1 MQKFDRGN
9 EIVLSGTFTPVSGTA
24 VPSAAEAVLLY
35 TNPDGDTESWT
46 VNLSPDTAGMWVGRW
61 DSNLCKGGVV
71 EWVMRS
77 SGPVK
82 AATQG
87 KFMVVANAANIAAYD

>member
-9 EIVLSGTFTPVSGTA
+9 EIVLSGTFTPVSGSAT
-24 VPSAAEAVLLY
+24 PSSAEAVLVY
-35 TNPDGDTESWT
+35 TNPDGDTEAST
-46 VNLSPDTAGMWVGRW
+46 VSLIDDGAGIWVGSW

-77 SGPVK
+77 SGSVK

-87 KFMVVANAANIAAYD
+87 KFMVVANAANVSAFN

>member
-9 EIVLSGTFTPVSGTA
+9 EIVLSGTFAPVSGTA
-24 VPSAAEAVLLY
+24 VPSSAEAVLIY
-35 TNPDGDTESWT
+35 TNPDGDTESST
-46 VNLSPDTAGMWVGRW
+46 ISLVSDPAGMWVGRW
-61 DSNLCKGGVV
+61 DSTLCKGGVV

-77 SGPVK
+77 AGPVK

>member
-9 EIVLSGTFTPVSGTA
+9 EIVLSGTFTPVTGTA
-24 VPSAAEAVLLY
+24 VPTSAEAVLLY
-35 TNPDGDTESWT
+35 TNPDGDTETST
-46 VNLSPDTAGMWVGRW
+46 VTMVSDVNGVWSGRW
-61 DSNLCKGGVV
+61 DSNLCGGGIV

-77 SGPVK
+77 AGPVK

-87 KFMVVANAANIAAYD
+87 KFMIVANSANVAAY

>member
-24 VPSAAEAVLLY
+24 TPSAAEAVLLY
-35 TNPDGDTESWT
+35 TNPDGDIEASTISLT
-46 VNLSPDTAGMWVGRW
+46 NTGAGIWAGSW

-87 KFMVVANAANIAAYD
+87 KFMVVANAANISAFN

>member
-9 EIVLSGTFTPVSGTA
+9 EIVLSGTFTPVTGTA
-24 VPSAAEAVLLY
+24 VPSSAEAVLLY
-35 TNPDGDTESWT
+35 PDPNGDPETSTISMVDDGNGVW
-46 VNLSPDTAGMWVGRW
+46 MGRW
-61 DSNLCKGGVV
+61 DSSLCGGGVV

-77 SGPVK
+77 EGPVK

-87 KFMVVANAANIAAYD
+87 KFLIVANAANVAAYD

>member
-9 EIVLSGTFTPVSGTA
+9 EIVLSGTFAPVTGTA
-24 VPSAAEAVLLY
+24 APTSAEAVLVY
-35 TNPDGDTESWT
+35 ADPNGDTTSST
-46 VNLSPDTAGMWVGRW
+46 VSMISDANGVWSGRW
-61 DSNLCKGGVV
+61 NSSLCGGGIV

-77 SGPVK
+77 DGPVK

-87 KFMVVANAANIAAYD
+87 KFMIVANAANVAAYD

>member
-9 EIVLSGTFTPVSGTA
+9 EIVLSGTFTPVTGTA
-24 VPSAAEAVLLY
+24 TPSSAEAVLVY
-35 TNPDGDTESWT
+35 TNPDGDTEAST
-46 VNLSPDTAGMWVGRW
+46 VALLDDGNGVWVGRW
-61 DSNLCKGGVV
+61 DSNLCAGGTV
-71 EWVMRS
+71 EWVIRS

-87 KFMVVANAANIAAYD
+87 KFAVVANAANVAALN